1 MMRLESWLARR
12 MLLSRKKVGLISWSG
27 IISILGVAVGC
38 FALIISV
45 AVLNGFEREVRNKV
59 VGFESDLRLTLGET
73 KLNMDTLG
81 SAFDQES
88 DIAGYSAFIERKAV
102 AIAMDERSLVKV
114 KAVEEGSLQK
124 IYKIDGVGEMEVIGN
139 KAPIYVGKG
148 IADRLGLQSGDRLRL
163 MNPLDNQI
171 YLGMPTVLDGRV
183 AGVFE
188 TRILDF
194 DQTYVFVP
202 LGVGQVLFKSMDT
215 FDGID
220 FRLTSSARKDT
231 MKALILS
238 KAPAGAVV
246 SGWEDMHQTLFQA
259 MQMEKLGSMVVL
271 SLIVIVAC
279 FNIASTLTMLVLEK
293 IREVGILKTIGFSQV
308 RIGNIFRLQG
318 IFIGG
323 FGLLLGGGLGLL
335 FVLGQER
342 LGLIRLPETIYFVQ
356 SLPVAIS
363 LTDVITIFLI
373 GVIVIALAVY
383 FPSREAR
390 RLLPKEAIQYEK

>member
-12 MLLSRKKVGLISWSG
+12 MLLSRKKVGLISLSG

-38 FALIISV
+38 VALIVSV

-73 KLNMDTLG
+73 KLNMDNLSST
-81 SAFDQES
+81 FDQES

-202 LGVGQVLFKSMDT
+202 LGVGQALFKSMDT

-220 FRLTSSARKDT
+220 FRLTSSAKKDT

-318 IFIGG
+318 LFIGG

-373 GVIVIALAVY
+373 CVIVIALAVY

-390 RLLPKEAIQYEK
+390 RLLPTEAIQYEK

>member
-73 KLNMDTLG
+73 KLNMDNLSST
-81 SAFDQES
+81 FDQES

-139 KAPIYVGKG
+139 KAPVYVGKG

-202 LGVGQVLFKSMDT
+202 LGVGQALFKSMDT

-246 SGWEDMHQTLFQA
+246 SGWEEMHQTLFQA

-271 SLIVIVAC
+271 SLTVIVAC

-373 GVIVIALAVY
+373 CVIVIALAVY

-390 RLLPKEAIQYEK
+390 RLLPTEAIQYEK

>member
-59 VGFESDLRLTLGET
+59 VGFESDLRLTLGEI
-73 KLNMDTLG
+73 KLNMDNLG

-88 DIAGYSAFIERKAV
+88 DIAGYSAFIERKAI
-102 AIAMDERSLVKV
+102 AITMDERSLVKV

-139 KAPIYVGKG
+139 KAPVYVGKG

-202 LGVGQVLFKSMDT
+202 LGVGQALFKSMDT

-323 FGLLLGGGLGLL
+323 FGLLMGGGLGLL

-390 RLLPKEAIQYEK
+390 RLLPTEAMQYEK

>member
-1 MMRLESWLARR
+1 MRLESWLARR

-59 VGFESDLRLTLGET
+59 VGFESDLRLTLGEA
-73 KLNMDTLG
+73 KLNMDNLG

-139 KAPIYVGKG
+139 KAPVYVGKG

-163 MNPLDNQI
+163 MNPQDNQI

-202 LGVGQVLFKSMDT
+202 LGVGQALFKSMGT

-220 FRLTSSARKDT
+220 FRLTSSAKKDT

-373 GVIVIALAVY
+373 CVIVIALAVY

-390 RLLPKEAIQYEK
+390 RLLPTEAIQYEK

>member
-73 KLNMDTLG
+73 KLNMDNLSST
-81 SAFDQES
+81 FDQES

-139 KAPIYVGKG
+139 KAPVYVGKG

-202 LGVGQVLFKSMDT
+202 LGVGQALFKSMDT

-220 FRLTSSARKDT
+220 FRLTSSAKKDT

-318 IFIGG
+318 LFIGG

-373 GVIVIALAVY
+373 CVIVIALAVY

-390 RLLPKEAIQYEK
+390 RLLPTEAIQYEK

>member
-73 KLNMDTLG
+73 KLNMDNLSST
-81 SAFDQES
+81 FDQES

-139 KAPIYVGKG
+139 KAPVYVGKG

-202 LGVGQVLFKSMDT
+202 LGVGQALFKSMDT

-373 GVIVIALAVY
+373 CVIVIALAVY

-390 RLLPKEAIQYEK
+390 RLLPTEAIQYEK

>member
-73 KLNMDTLG
+73 KLNMDNLG

-88 DIAGYSAFIERKAV
+88 DIAGYSAFIERKAI

-139 KAPIYVGKG
+139 KAPVYVGKG

-202 LGVGQVLFKSMDT
+202 LEVGQALFKSMDT

-390 RLLPKEAIQYEK
+390 RLLPTEAIQYEK

>member
-73 KLNMDTLG
+73 KLNMDNLG

-139 KAPIYVGKG
+139 KAPVYVGKG

-202 LGVGQVLFKSMDT
+202 LRVGQALFKSMDT

-373 GVIVIALAVY
+373 CVIVIALAVY

-390 RLLPKEAIQYEK
+390 RLLPTEAIQYEK

>member
-73 KLNMDTLG
+73 KLNMDNLSST
-81 SAFDQES
+81 FDQES

-139 KAPIYVGKG
+139 KAPVYVGKG

-202 LGVGQVLFKSMDT
+202 LGVGQALFKSMDT

-220 FRLTSSARKDT
+220 FRLTSSAKKDT

-390 RLLPKEAIQYEK
+390 RLLPTEAIQYEK

>member
-45 AVLNGFEREVRNKV
+45 AILNGFEREVRNKV

-139 KAPIYVGKG
+139 KAPVYVGKG

-202 LGVGQVLFKSMDT
+202 LGVGQALFKSMDT

-246 SGWEDMHQTLFQA
+246 SGWEEMHQTLFQA

-335 FVLGQER
+335 FVLGQGR

-390 RLLPKEAIQYEK
+390 RLLPTEAIQYEK

>member
-1 MMRLESWLARR
+1 MRLESWLARR

-73 KLNMDTLG
+73 KLNMDNLST
-81 SAFDQES
+81 AFDQES

-124 IYKIDGVGEMEVIGN
+124 IYKIDGVGEMKVIGN
-139 KAPIYVGKG
+139 KAPVYVGKG

-202 LGVGQVLFKSMDT
+202 LEVGQALFKSMDT

-220 FRLTSSARKDT
+220 FRLTSSARKDR

-390 RLLPKEAIQYEK
+390 RLLPTEAIQYEK

>member
-45 AVLNGFEREVRNKV
+45 AILNGFEREVRNKV

-139 KAPIYVGKG
+139 KAPVYVGKG

-188 TRILDF
+188 TRILNF

-202 LGVGQVLFKSMDT
+202 LGVGQALFKSMDT

-246 SGWEDMHQTLFQA
+246 SGWEEMHQTLFQA

-373 GVIVIALAVY
+373 CVIVIALAVY

-390 RLLPKEAIQYEK
+390 RLLPTEAIQYEK

>member
-73 KLNMDTLG
+73 KLNMDNLG

-139 KAPIYVGKG
+139 KAPVYVGKG

-202 LGVGQVLFKSMDT
+202 LGVGQALFKSMDT

-293 IREVGILKTIGFSQV
+293 IREIGILKTIGFSQV

-390 RLLPKEAIQYEK
+390 RLLPTEAIQYEK

>member
-73 KLNMDTLG
+73 KLNMDNLG

-88 DIAGYSAFIERKAV
+88 DIAGYSAFIERKAI
-102 AIAMDERSLVKV
+102 AITMDERSLVKV

-139 KAPIYVGKG
+139 KAPVYVGKG

-202 LGVGQVLFKSMDT
+202 LGVGQALFKSMDT

-363 LTDVITIFLI
+363 ITDVITIFLI

-390 RLLPKEAIQYEK
+390 RLLPTEAMQYEK

>member
-73 KLNMDTLG
+73 KLNMDNLSST
-81 SAFDQES
+81 FDQES

-139 KAPIYVGKG
+139 KAPVYVGKG

-202 LGVGQVLFKSMDT
+202 LGVGQALFKSMDT

-220 FRLTSSARKDT
+220 FRLTSSAKKDT

-373 GVIVIALAVY
+373 CVIVIALAVY

-390 RLLPKEAIQYEK
+390 RLLPTEAIQYEK

>member
-73 KLNMDTLG
+73 KLNMDNLST
-81 SAFDQES
+81 AFDQES

-124 IYKIDGVGEMEVIGN
+124 IYKIDGVGEMKVIGN
-139 KAPIYVGKG
+139 KAPVYVGKG

-202 LGVGQVLFKSMDT
+202 LEVGQALFKSMDT

-220 FRLTSSARKDT
+220 FRLTSSARKDR

-390 RLLPKEAIQYEK
+390 RLLPTEAIQYEK

>member
-73 KLNMDTLG
+73 KLNMDNLSST
-81 SAFDQES
+81 FDQES

-102 AIAMDERSLVKV
+102 AIATDERSLVKV

-139 KAPIYVGKG
+139 KAPVYVGKG

-202 LGVGQVLFKSMDT
+202 LGVGQALFKSMDT

-246 SGWEDMHQTLFQA
+246 SGWEEMHQTLFQA

-335 FVLGQER
+335 FVLGQGR

-356 SLPVAIS
+356 SLPVEIS

-390 RLLPKEAIQYEK
+390 RLLPTEAIQYEK

>member
-1 MMRLESWLARR
+1 MRLESWLARR

-45 AVLNGFEREVRNKV
+45 AILNGFEREVRNKV

-73 KLNMDTLG
+73 KLNMDNLSST
-81 SAFDQES
+81 FDQES

-202 LGVGQVLFKSMDT
+202 LGVGQALFKSMDT

-220 FRLTSSARKDT
+220 FRLTSSAKKDT

-373 GVIVIALAVY
+373 CVIVIALAVY

-390 RLLPKEAIQYEK
+390 RLLPTEAIQYEK

>member
-73 KLNMDTLG
+73 KLNMDNLSST
-81 SAFDQES
+81 FDQES

-124 IYKIDGVGEMEVIGN
+124 IYKIDGVGEMEIIGN

-202 LGVGQVLFKSMDT
+202 LGVGQALFKSMDT

-220 FRLTSSARKDT
+220 FRLTSSAKKDT

-293 IREVGILKTIGFSQV
+293 IREVGILKTIGFSKV

-373 GVIVIALAVY
+373 CVIVIALAVY

-390 RLLPKEAIQYEK
+390 RLLPAEAIQYEK

>member
-1 MMRLESWLARR
+1 MMKLESWLARR

-73 KLNMDTLG
+73 KLNMDNLG

-139 KAPIYVGKG
+139 KAPVYVGKG

-202 LGVGQVLFKSMDT
+202 LWVGQALFKSMDT

-373 GVIVIALAVY
+373 CVIVIALAVY

-390 RLLPKEAIQYEK
+390 RLLPTEAIQYEK

>member
-1 MMRLESWLARR
+1 
-12 MLLSRKKVGLISWSG
+12 
-27 IISILGVAVGC
+27 
-38 FALIISV
+38 
-45 AVLNGFEREVRNKV
+45 
-59 VGFESDLRLTLGET
+59 
-73 KLNMDTLG
+73 
-81 SAFDQES
+81 
-88 DIAGYSAFIERKAV
+88 
-102 AIAMDERSLVKV
+102 
-114 KAVEEGSLQK
+114 
-124 IYKIDGVGEMEVIGN
+124 
-139 KAPIYVGKG
+139 
-148 IADRLGLQSGDRLRL
+148 
-163 MNPLDNQI
+163 
-171 YLGMPTVLDGRV
+171 
-183 AGVFE
+183 
-188 TRILDF
+188 
-194 DQTYVFVP
+194 
-202 LGVGQVLFKSMDT
+202 
-215 FDGID
+215 
-220 FRLTSSARKDT
+220 
-231 MKALILS
+231 
-238 KAPAGAVV
+238 
-246 SGWEDMHQTLFQA
+246 

-373 GVIVIALAVY
+373 CVIVIALAVY

-390 RLLPKEAIQYEK
+390 RLLPTEAIQYEK

>member
-45 AVLNGFEREVRNKV
+45 AILNGFEREVRNKV

-73 KLNMDTLG
+73 KLNMDTLD

-139 KAPIYVGKG
+139 KAPVYVGKG

-202 LGVGQVLFKSMDT
+202 LGVGQALFKSMDT

-246 SGWEDMHQTLFQA
+246 SGWEEMHQTLFQA

-335 FVLGQER
+335 FVLGQGR

-373 GVIVIALAVY
+373 AVIIIALAVY

-390 RLLPKEAIQYEK
+390 RLLPTEAIQYEK

>member
-45 AVLNGFEREVRNKV
+45 AILNGFEREVRNKV

-73 KLNMDTLG
+73 KLNMDNLSST
-81 SAFDQES
+81 FDQES
-88 DIAGYSAFIERKAV
+88 DIAGYSAFIERRAV

-139 KAPIYVGKG
+139 KAPVYVGKG

-202 LGVGQVLFKSMDT
+202 LGVGQALFKSRET

-335 FVLGQER
+335 FVLGQGR

-373 GVIVIALAVY
+373 CVIVIALAVY

-390 RLLPKEAIQYEK
+390 RLLPTEAIQYEK

>member
-1 MMRLESWLARR
+1 

-73 KLNMDTLG
+73 KLNMDNLSST
-81 SAFDQES
+81 FDQES

-139 KAPIYVGKG
+139 KAPVYVGKG

-202 LGVGQVLFKSMDT
+202 LGVGQALFKSMDT

-220 FRLTSSARKDT
+220 FRLTSSAKKDT

-390 RLLPKEAIQYEK
+390 RLLPTEAIQYEK

>member
-73 KLNMDTLG
+73 KLNMDNLSST
-81 SAFDQES
+81 FDQES

-139 KAPIYVGKG
+139 KAPVYVGKG

-202 LGVGQVLFKSMDT
+202 LGVGQALFKSMDT

-220 FRLTSSARKDT
+220 FRLTSSAKKDT

-308 RIGNIFRLQG
+308 RIGNIFHLQG

-373 GVIVIALAVY
+373 CVIVIALAVY

-390 RLLPKEAIQYEK
+390 RLLPTEAIQYEK

>member
-1 MMRLESWLARR
+1 

-73 KLNMDTLG
+73 KLNMDNFSST
-81 SAFDQES
+81 FDQES

-139 KAPIYVGKG
+139 KAPVYVGKG

-202 LGVGQVLFKSMDT
+202 LGVGQALFKSMDT

-220 FRLTSSARKDT
+220 FRLTSSANKDT

-373 GVIVIALAVY
+373 CVIVIALAVY

-390 RLLPKEAIQYEK
+390 RLLPTEAIQHEK

>member
-139 KAPIYVGKG
+139 KAAVYVGKG
-148 IADRLGLQSGDRLRL
+148 LADRLGLQSGDRLRL

-188 TRILDF
+188 TRILNF

-202 LGVGQVLFKSMDT
+202 LGVGQALFKSMDT

-246 SGWEDMHQTLFQA
+246 SGWEEMHQTLFQA

-323 FGLLLGGGLGLL
+323 FGLLMGGGLGLL

-373 GVIVIALAVY
+373 CVIVIALAVY

-390 RLLPKEAIQYEK
+390 RLLPTEAIQYEK

>member
-45 AVLNGFEREVRNKV
+45 AVLNGFEQEVRNKV

-73 KLNMDTLG
+73 KLNMDNLSST
-81 SAFDQES
+81 FDQES

-139 KAPIYVGKG
+139 KAPVYVGKG
-148 IADRLGLQSGDRLRL
+148 IADRLGFQSGDRLLL

-202 LGVGQVLFKSMDT
+202 LGVGQALFKSMDT

-220 FRLTSSARKDT
+220 FRLTSSANKDT

-308 RIGNIFRLQG
+308 KIGNIFRLQG

-373 GVIVIALAVY
+373 CVIVIALAVY

-390 RLLPKEAIQYEK
+390 RLLPTEAIQHEK

>member
-73 KLNMDTLG
+73 KLNMDNLST
-81 SAFDQES
+81 AFDQEN

-124 IYKIDGVGEMEVIGN
+124 IYKIDGVGEMKVIGN
-139 KAPIYVGKG
+139 KAPVYVGKG

-202 LGVGQVLFKSMDT
+202 LEVGQALFKSMDT

-220 FRLTSSARKDT
+220 FRLTSSARKDR

-390 RLLPKEAIQYEK
+390 RLLPTEAIQYEK

>member
-73 KLNMDTLG
+73 KLNMDNLSST
-81 SAFDQES
+81 FDQES

-114 KAVEEGSLQK
+114 KAVEEGSLQT

-139 KAPIYVGKG
+139 KAPVYVGKG

-202 LGVGQVLFKSMDT
+202 LGVGQALFKSMDT

-220 FRLTSSARKDT
+220 FRLTSSANKDT

-246 SGWEDMHQTLFQA
+246 SDWEDMHQTLFQA

-373 GVIVIALAVY
+373 CVIVIALAVY

-390 RLLPKEAIQYEK
+390 RLLPTEAIQYEK

>member
-59 VGFESDLRLTLGET
+59 VGFESDVRLTLGET
-73 KLNMDTLG
+73 KLNMDNLG

-88 DIAGYSAFIERKAV
+88 DIAGYSAFIERKAI

-139 KAPIYVGKG
+139 KAPVYVGKG

-188 TRILDF
+188 TRILNF

-202 LGVGQVLFKSMDT
+202 LGVGQALFKSMDT

-323 FGLLLGGGLGLL
+323 FGLLMGGGLGLL

-390 RLLPKEAIQYEK
+390 RLLPTEAIQYEK

>member
-59 VGFESDLRLTLGET
+59 VGFESDLRLTLGAT
-73 KLNMDTLG
+73 KLNMDNLG

-88 DIAGYSAFIERKAV
+88 DIAGYSAFIERKAI
-102 AIAMDERSLVKV
+102 AITMDERSLVKV

-139 KAPIYVGKG
+139 KAPVYVGKG

-202 LGVGQVLFKSMDT
+202 LGVGQALFKSIDT

-220 FRLTSSARKDT
+220 FRLTSSAKKDT

-293 IREVGILKTIGFSQV
+293 ICEVGILKTIGFSQV

-318 IFIGG
+318 MFIGG

-390 RLLPKEAIQYEK
+390 RLLPTEAIQYEK

>member
-45 AVLNGFEREVRNKV
+45 AILNGFEREVRNKV

-73 KLNMDTLG
+73 KLNMDNLG

-139 KAPIYVGKG
+139 KAPVYVGKG

-202 LGVGQVLFKSMDT
+202 LGVGQALFKSMDT

-308 RIGNIFRLQG
+308 RIGNIFLLQG

-373 GVIVIALAVY
+373 AVIIIALAVY

-390 RLLPKEAIQYEK
+390 RLLPTEAIQYEK

>member
-1 MMRLESWLARR
+1 

-73 KLNMDTLG
+73 KLNMDNLSST
-81 SAFDQES
+81 FDQES

-139 KAPIYVGKG
+139 KAPVYVGKG

-202 LGVGQVLFKSMDT
+202 LGVGQALFKSMDT

-246 SGWEDMHQTLFQA
+246 SGWEEMHQTLFQA

-390 RLLPKEAIQYEK
+390 RFLPTEAIQYEK

>member
-73 KLNMDTLG
+73 KLNMDNLST
-81 SAFDQES
+81 AFDQEN

-139 KAPIYVGKG
+139 KAPVYVGKG

-202 LGVGQVLFKSMDT
+202 LEVGQALFKSMDT

-220 FRLTSSARKDT
+220 FRLTSSARKDR

-390 RLLPKEAIQYEK
+390 RLLPTEAIQYEK

>member
-73 KLNMDTLG
+73 KLNMDNLSST
-81 SAFDQES
+81 FDQES

-124 IYKIDGVGEMEVIGN
+124 IYKIDGFGEMEVIGN

-202 LGVGQVLFKSMDT
+202 LGVGQALFKSMDT

-220 FRLTSSARKDT
+220 FRLTSSAKKDT

-373 GVIVIALAVY
+373 CVIVIALAVY

-390 RLLPKEAIQYEK
+390 RLLPTEAIQYEK

>member
-1 MMRLESWLARR
+1 MMKLESWLARR

-73 KLNMDTLG
+73 KLNMDNLG

-139 KAPIYVGKG
+139 KAPVYVGKG

-202 LGVGQVLFKSMDT
+202 LGVGQALFKSMDT

-373 GVIVIALAVY
+373 CVIVIALAVY

-390 RLLPKEAIQYEK
+390 RLLPTEAIQYEK